1 MVTMDADIRRLYHQ
15 YFDMLEGG
23 VLVILADGSERI
35 VFASERAARLYEC
48 ASEEE
53 FLDFCGASYQNIVS
67 ANDYIPLSEM
77 AEGREKHF
85 HLLFHYWTKGK
96 HYHKAQGPGKVQKM
110 PFGRVYLIQLF
121 SSEQIA
127 DDLKS
132 DGYTDLPG
140 MHDFYRQAQQFIQE
154 KSTERG
160 RKRYCPVVFDITR
173 FREYNRLHGVHAG
186 DRCLKRIAAMIAGQF
201 PGELVGHLAAD
212 RFIALL
218 PDDALEEKLEHL
230 CNEINHYI
238 DDDGILIKTG
248 LFRSETDLRPD
259 EIRHAF
265 DSAKVACDS
274 IKLDGNRLVAVYVPS
289 MGEYLEKKMYIL
301 RHFSEALEK
310 KYIKVFFQPVIRTI
324 TGNLCGFEA
333 LARWEDPLM
342 GMLSPGLFVPVLE
355 EEQLINRLDRYII
368 DRVLR
373 LLRDRIDNGLP
384 LLPVSMNLSG
394 YDFEVD
400 DPYQE
405 IERLVSKY
413 NVPRNVLC
421 FEITE
426 RVMAR
431 NNIGLASTIQRFQKA
446 GYQVWMDDFGSEY
459 SSLNSLHSYHF
470 NVIKID
476 MGFFSHFDFRSRQ
489 IITSVMMMAKML
501 GVQTLAEGV
510 ETEEQVSFLRQI
522 GCGRIQGYFYG
533 RPAQYEDA
541 MDYIRERH
549 LLFEEPRWRRLLDA
563 SESVNLMTDSPTALF
578 SFNGRDIALLAEN
591 DAYCRELRS
600 TGTQGREEANLN
612 LHAMEY
618 PLRNKFIQL
627 LSKAMD
633 SKAEETLVY
642 VDNGQYMKV
651 SARWIAGDE
660 ALWVGEARVY
670 NISTKA
676 EFREVSLLDDLLR
689 NLYPLYDGIYLMDRG
704 RDEIRILQCNHP
716 NVHEGEVF
724 HPMMPSFAS
733 YTRKMVYPDDQER
746 FLSFIQPKHLEAGCR
761 GTASGS
767 TSDLFRVRRED
778 GTYRWTLLEGLVI
791 YKSRTKNIL
800 LCESQSIWETK
811 ADRDMLLPIFAKS
824 FGFSTKKGTGEA
836 EPDDSNLFR
845 AIKARSPYPF
855 YWKDQDGRVQGMSA
869 AFLELSGV
877 RDESVILGRTEEE
890 IGWQANPSAAQDAED
905 KVLGKK
911 EIIEQTEEHIM
922 TGGQCRDVMITR
934 TPWYRG
940 KQMAGMLGLI
950 SGGYGEAAKKR
961 LGITDSET
969 GLLSYRGAIEAGL
982 VYADQYRTHRT
993 DYAGILIDIPGFAD
1007 VLNEDE
1013 GKAAELLKGVVRM
1026 LTETFSAGWA
1036 IARIELACFLCFCRR
1051 DKASKIDEALDR
1063 IAEEIRSL
1071 RLKLGIQS
1079 VPILTKTAAFG
1090 SEVDNL
1096 DELLQLLFRRLN
1108 NSEKEVYGDHPYI
1121 GDRIILNRE
1130 AFDDIPES
1138 VIISDPETYEMIY
1151 LNKAAR
1157 HYLGLQP
1164 DTRING
1170 CLCYQLIE
1178 KQSAPCK
1185 NCPNILLRRDRIYV
1199 SKRMLR
1205 ETGGNRLLRT
1215 CLIPA
1220 EGRSLRL
1227 SVAFNVD
1234 DYVNSLAKD
1243 HELIYQEMQANDAI
1257 SAGISEADPDRG
1269 IKRMM
1274 EYISRNLQPERFL
1287 IFEERDD
1294 NTVSATYEWTAQGVV
1309 PLMDELQSLPR
1320 SGMRALYREFDR
1332 HHVVLVSD
1340 MEVFQ
1345 REHPDFN
1352 LRITG
1357 VERFVSGQLTLPD
1370 KTEGFTM
1377 VVNPSADT
1385 FRLASLLLST
1395 LTDFIAAMIRN
1406 RNSIRQLEWQ
1416 STRDQLTGIGNRW
1429 ALEKKIREWRGDG
1442 ILGVISVDLNGLKYI
1457 NDTEGHH
1464 AGDMLICETGKIL
1477 RECVAADSVFRTG
1490 GDEFVV
1496 VTENIEEQEL
1506 QRLIQQIRDSARR
1519 NGISMAI
1526 GYAISKGLVRDFDGL
1541 LTQADFEMYQDKK
1554 HSFHRRRDDR

>member
-431 NNIGLASTIQRFQKA
+431 NNIGLASTIRRFQKA

-578 SFNGRDIALLAEN
+578 SFNGRDIALLA
-591 DAYCRELRS
+591 
-600 TGTQGREEANLN
+600 
-612 LHAMEY
+612 
-618 PLRNKFIQL
+618 
-627 LSKAMD
+627 
-633 SKAEETLVY
+633 
-642 VDNGQYMKV
+642 
-651 SARWIAGDE
+651 
-660 ALWVGEARVY
+660 
-670 NISTKA
+670 
-676 EFREVSLLDDLLR
+676 
-689 NLYPLYDGIYLMDRG
+689 G
-704 RDEIRILQCNHP
+704 RDFGVCRQWAVYEGQCS
-716 NVHEGEVF
+716 
-724 HPMMPSFAS
+724 M
-733 YTRKMVYPDDQER
+733 D
-746 FLSFIQPKHLEAGCR
+746 CR
-761 GTASGS
+761 G
-767 TSDLFRVRRED
+767 
-778 GTYRWTLLEGLVI
+778 
-791 YKSRTKNIL
+791 
-800 LCESQSIWETK
+800 
-811 ADRDMLLPIFAKS
+811 
-824 FGFSTKKGTGEA
+824 
-836 EPDDSNLFR
+836 
-845 AIKARSPYPF
+845 
-855 YWKDQDGRVQGMSA
+855 
-869 AFLELSGV
+869 
-877 RDESVILGRTEEE
+877 
-890 IGWQANPSAAQDAED
+890 
-905 KVLGKK
+905 
-911 EIIEQTEEHIM
+911 
-922 TGGQCRDVMITR
+922 
-934 TPWYRG
+934 
-940 KQMAGMLGLI
+940 
-950 SGGYGEAAKKR
+950 
-961 LGITDSET
+961 
-969 GLLSYRGAIEAGL
+969 
-982 VYADQYRTHRT
+982 
-993 DYAGILIDIPGFAD
+993 
-1007 VLNEDE
+1007 
-1013 GKAAELLKGVVRM
+1013 
-1026 LTETFSAGWA
+1026 
-1036 IARIELACFLCFCRR
+1036 
-1051 DKASKIDEALDR
+1051 
-1063 IAEEIRSL
+1063 
-1071 RLKLGIQS
+1071 
-1079 VPILTKTAAFG
+1079 
-1090 SEVDNL
+1090 
-1096 DELLQLLFRRLN
+1096 
-1108 NSEKEVYGDHPYI
+1108 
-1121 GDRIILNRE
+1121 
-1130 AFDDIPES
+1130 
-1138 VIISDPETYEMIY
+1138 
-1151 LNKAAR
+1151 
-1157 HYLGLQP
+1157 
-1164 DTRING
+1164 
-1170 CLCYQLIE
+1170 
-1178 KQSAPCK
+1178 
-1185 NCPNILLRRDRIYV
+1185 
-1199 SKRMLR
+1199 
-1205 ETGGNRLLRT
+1205 
-1215 CLIPA
+1215 
-1220 EGRSLRL
+1220 
-1227 SVAFNVD
+1227 
-1234 DYVNSLAKD
+1234 
-1243 HELIYQEMQANDAI
+1243 
-1257 SAGISEADPDRG
+1257 
-1269 IKRMM
+1269 
-1274 EYISRNLQPERFL
+1274 
-1287 IFEERDD
+1287 
-1294 NTVSATYEWTAQGVV
+1294 
-1309 PLMDELQSLPR
+1309 
-1320 SGMRALYREFDR
+1320 
-1332 HHVVLVSD
+1332 
-1340 MEVFQ
+1340 
-1345 REHPDFN
+1345 
-1352 LRITG
+1352 
-1357 VERFVSGQLTLPD
+1357 
-1370 KTEGFTM
+1370 
-1377 VVNPSADT
+1377 
-1385 FRLASLLLST
+1385 
-1395 LTDFIAAMIRN
+1395 
-1406 RNSIRQLEWQ
+1406 
-1416 STRDQLTGIGNRW
+1416 
-1429 ALEKKIREWRGDG
+1429 
-1442 ILGVISVDLNGLKYI
+1442 
-1457 NDTEGHH
+1457 
-1464 AGDMLICETGKIL
+1464 
-1477 RECVAADSVFRTG
+1477 
-1490 GDEFVV
+1490 
-1496 VTENIEEQEL
+1496 
-1506 QRLIQQIRDSARR
+1506 
-1519 NGISMAI
+1519 
-1526 GYAISKGLVRDFDGL
+1526 
-1541 LTQADFEMYQDKK
+1541 
-1554 HSFHRRRDDR
+1554 